1 MRSELRN
8 RAALIS
14 YEIARQKVDWGGGGR
29 KHIALPKSGGQ
40 TTPRWGAQLGGGG
53 GRGSNG
59 GGLQWW
65 SGREWGD
72 AVMGGL
78 G

>member
-53 GRGSNG
+53 GKG
-59 GGLQWW
+59 
-65 SGREWGD
+65 
-72 AVMGGL
+72 V
-78 G
+78 

>member
-53 GRGSNG
+53 E
-59 GGLQWW
+59 GGLMEGVC
-65 SGREWGD
+65 SGG
-72 AVMGGL
+72 VGGSGVTL
-78 G
+78 